1 MIRESWY
8 YGKKRKKVNVKDVAK
23 KQVVEDVKAHYENLG
38 YQVSLGTEFGLTNST
53 LILHMEECDIQI
65 KIVAPGVKNGLR
77 YTKIED

>member
-1 MIRESWY
+1 MA
-8 YGKKRKKVNVKDVAK
+8 KKEKKLNVKDVAK
-23 KQVVEDVKAHYENLG
+23 KQIVEDVKAHYENLG

>member
-1 MIRESWY
+1 MA
-8 YGKKRKKVNVKDVAK
+8 KKEKKMNVKDVAK
-23 KQVVEDVKAHYENLG
+23 KQVVKAYYENLG

-53 LILHMEECDIQI
+53 LILHMEECDIQV

>member
-1 MIRESWY
+1 ME
-8 YGKKRKKVNVKDVAK
+8 KKEKKLNVKDVAK
-23 KQVVEDVKAHYENLG
+23 KQVVEDVKAYYENLG

-53 LILHMEECDIQI
+53 LILHLEECDIQI

>member
-1 MIRESWY
+1 MPKKEKQIN
-8 YGKKRKKVNVKDVAK
+8 GKEVAK
-23 KQVVEDVKAHYENLG
+23 TQDVEDVKAHYENLG

>member
-1 MIRESWY
+1 M
-8 YGKKRKKVNVKDVAK
+8 
-23 KQVVEDVKAHYENLG
+23 KAHYENLG

-77 YTKIED
+77 YTKIEE